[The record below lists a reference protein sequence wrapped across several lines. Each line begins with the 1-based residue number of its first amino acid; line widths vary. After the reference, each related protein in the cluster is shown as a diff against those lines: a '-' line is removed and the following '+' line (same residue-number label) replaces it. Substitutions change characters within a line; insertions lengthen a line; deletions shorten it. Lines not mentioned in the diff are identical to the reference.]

1 MNYGLTARWKAVPLI
16 CDFGMARIMEEVTE
30 STATKT
36 GASGDAVRYSAIEL
50 IEGNNVSATKHSD
63 TYSFAM
69 LMLECITEEMPF
81 SNLSRDAAVIHA
93 RISKRQCPLRPSGE
107 NPRKHISDELWNY
120 MMLCWSIS
128 PNQRPTMDKV
138 LETLQTQPT

>member
-1 MNYGLTARWKAVPLI
+1 
-16 CDFGMARIMEEVTE
+16 MEEVTE
-30 STATKT
+30 STVTTT

-93 RISKRQCPLRPSGE
+93 RIIKRQCPLRPSGE
-107 NPRKHISDELWNY
+107 NPRKYISDELWDH

-138 LETLQTQPT
+138 LKTLQTLPT